1 MPPAPRIS
9 ASAATCRS
17 KACLTA
23 SGTQGSPIGRL
34 PASASRAASTRGWNS
49 PYPPA
54 DLFDKTP
61 VEFDIIGMLR
71 RLSDALVEPVGVV
84 ANQNAPALG
93 LDAIE
98 NDPGCRR
105 CRRRRLLKKSPGA
118 FGGGVLDIVVR
129 HRSLVDTYPPQ
140 ALARL
145 QDV

>member
-84 ANQNAPALG
+84 ANQN
-93 LDAIE
+93 
-98 NDPGCRR
+98 DPGCRR

-140 ALARL
+140 ALA
-145 QDV
+145 